1 MDSYFRG
8 SSSAAAESTQ
18 IFAYN
23 MMISGV
29 LVIMITNFVFPMLM
43 QTALQSLSCLFS
55 AGQTIIQADEAHAE
69 AAEDDVLGPGPKIP
83 RAIEFR
89 LASPPILLLR

>member
-18 IFAYN
+18 FFAYN
-23 MMISGV
+23 MMISGI

-43 QTALQSLSCLFS
+43 QTASQKSFLLFFCP
-55 AGQTIIQADEAHAE
+55 AKQE
-69 AAEDDVLGPGPKIP
+69 IP
-83 RAIEFR
+83 CSR
-89 LASPPILLLR
+89 